1 MLTRRAFCR
10 STVMISSLFT
20 LAGIS
25 PLTSGRSTPSLWMPE
40 ESEPHARTWM
50 AFVANDTIWAQEQ
63 IPQVKRDLAAIAKI
77 IAKYEPVSMLVSAD
91 DYDEA
96 FSLLNGLHQHNY
108 PIDLIEFESDDL
120 WLRDSGPTFVTDSDA
135 KQYAIDFNFNGWGGK
150 QEHRR
155 DAEIAG
161 FIADYSAAHPIISN
175 LTIEGGCFETDG
187 HGTAILT
194 KSCIINDNRNPN
206 ISQQTIGTELKLLLG
221 LKKIIWL
228 DGIKGK
234 DITDG
239 HTDFYA
245 RFAKPGTV
253 LVGRENDPSSY
264 DYEIT
269 RQNIEY
275 LKQATDARGHALNVV
290 VLDAPDYV
298 NESFG
303 IDYFAAG
310 YIGYYLCNN
319 AVILQK
325 FGDDAADN
333 KAFSTLQSLFPNR
346 KIEQLAID
354 GIASGGGSIHCTT
367 QQQPK
372 VQN

>member
-1 MLTRRAFCR
+1 
-10 STVMISSLFT
+10 
-20 LAGIS
+20 
-25 PLTSGRSTPSLWMPE
+25 MPE

-50 AFVANDTIWAQEQ
+50 AFVANDAIWAQEQ
-63 IPQVKRDLAAIAKI
+63 IPQVKRDLAAIAKV

-96 FSLLNGLHQHNY
+96 ISLLNGSHHHNH
-108 PIDLIEFESDDL
+108 PIDLIEFECDDL
-120 WLRDSGPTFVTDSDA
+120 CLRDSGPTFVTDNDG
-135 KQYAIDFNFNGWGGK
+135 KQFAIDFNFNGWGDK

-155 DAEIAG
+155 DAKIAG
-161 FIADYSAAHPIISN
+161 FIADYSATHPIISK
-175 LTIEGGCFETDG
+175 LTLEGGCFETDG

-206 ISQQTIGTELKLLLG
+206 ISQHAIEAELKSLLG

-245 RFAKPGTV
+245 RFVRPGTV
-253 LVGRENDPSSY
+253 LVGRENDPTSY

-269 RQNIEY
+269 RQNIEH
-275 LKQATDARGHALNVV
+275 LKQATDAQGDALNVIT
-290 VLDAPDYV
+290 LDAPDYV
-298 NESFG
+298 NEQFG

-319 AVILQK
+319 AVILQT
-325 FGDDAADN
+325 FGDIAADK
-333 KAFSTLQSLFPNR
+333 KALTTLQNLFPNR
-346 KIEQLAID
+346 SIEQLAID
-354 GIASGGGSIHCTT
+354 GIASGGGSIHCAT
-367 QQQPK
+367 QQQPS
-372 VQN
+372 VRS